1 MAIAG
6 LIQDQR
12 VDFRRPAPVAKVA
25 QHHFRIK
32 LGDKSTHDV
41 LAANADDAR
50 LFVRRRHPRKRIVST
65 VVIGGKE

>member
-1 MAIAG
+1 MALTDHIY
-6 LIQDQR
+6 DQR
-12 VDFRRPAPVAKVA
+12 LNLRHPKPVTKVV

-32 LGDKSTHDV
+32 LGDKSIHDV

-50 LFVRRRHPRKRIVST
+50 LFVSRRHPSKSIVST